1 MKRRRTEKIEAQ
13 KLSQKLEEDEDD
25 DKNKI
30 EESNKNDIINN
41 NQSNNIEPNSPEMTF
56 QDDIIKRPPNIIK
69 YNIMNEMTLDEGSTI
84 LSGNRSIDASNS
96 NRPLIEEGGPRR
108 RASILKNQYAFGES
122 SPKKKAPGKKIK
134 FTLDQ

>member
-13 KLSQKLEEDEDD
+13 KLTEKLEEEEDD
-25 DKNKI
+25 EKNKI
-30 EESNKNDIINN
+30 EENIKNETTNNIKNN
-41 NQSNNIEPNSPEMTF
+41 NLEPNSPEMTF
-56 QDDIIKRPPNIIK
+56 QDDAIKKPPNTIK
-69 YNIMNEMTLDEGSTI
+69 YNIMNEMTLDDGSTI

-122 SPKKKAPGKKIK
+122 SPKKKTQGKKIK